1 MKVLV
6 ANLILFTSETK
17 QIKKV
22 ESIKDTM
29 IYNLCLAF
37 KNEGHEV
44 TLAASDLY
52 KPTKDEDYPFEV
64 AWLKTK
70 YTSIFPANLLPC
82 CPDIKKLVKNGNYD
96 LIISSE
102 VFSLCSLF
110 IAQTKAKNL
119 IIWQELAMHNNAYN
133 GMASKIWYGVIS
145 PKAFKN
151 SVVVPRSEQAK
162 QFISKYVKNVSA
174 EIIDHGINSDIF
186 KPNTKKENQ
195 FSISSQLINRK
206 QIDKSINAFANY
218 LKKYDN
224 TAKLYI
230 MGEGDQKENLQ
241 SLAKQLGVED
251 NVIFTG
257 KLPHHEMVKIL
268 SKAKAMLVY
277 TARDLNMVS
286 IVESLALATPVI
298 TTSVPFSSTFIKS
311 ENLGIVNNKWNED
324 DLYEISSKNIEYVNN
339 CLEYSKTT
347 PFEYKVKQ
355 FVDVY
360 NKYLNKE

>member
-37 KNEGHEV
+37 KNEGHDV
-44 TLAASDLY
+44 TLAASDSY
-52 KPTKDEDYPFEV
+52 KPSKNEDYPFEI

-70 YTSIFPANLLPC
+70 CTSIFPANLIPC

-110 IAQTKAKNL
+110 IAQTKAKNF
-119 IIWQELAMHNNAYN
+119 IIWQELAKHNNIFK
-133 GMASKIWYGVIS
+133 GKASRFWYSIIS
-145 PKAFKN
+145 PITFKK
-151 SVVVPRSEQAK
+151 SVIVPRSEQAK
-162 QFISKYVKNVSA
+162 NFISQYLKNVTP

-206 QIDKSINAFANY
+206 QIDKSINTFAKY

-230 MGEGDQKENLQ
+230 MGEGDQKDNLQ
-241 SLAKQLGVED
+241 SLAKHLDIED
-251 NVIFTG
+251 NVIFMG
-257 KLPHHEMVKIL
+257 KLAHQELISIL
-268 SKAKAMLVY
+268 KSSMAMLVY
-277 TARDLNMVS
+277 TRKDNNMVS
-286 IVESLALATPVI
+286 IVESIALATPIV
-298 TTSVPFSSTFIKS
+298 TTDVPYNSSYIKT
-311 ENLGIVNNKWNED
+311 NKLGIVKNNWNED
-324 DLYEISSKNIEYVNN
+324 DLYEISSKNDKYVNN
-339 CLEYSKTT
+339 CLEYRKTLSC
-347 PFEYKVKQ
+347 EYKVNQ
-355 FVDVY
+355 FVNIY

>member
-37 KNEGHEV
+37 KNEGHDV

-52 KPTKDEDYPFEV
+52 KPTKDEDYPFEI

-70 YTSIFPANLLPC
+70 YTSIFPAHLLPC

-110 IAQTKAKNL
+110 IAQTKAKNF

-151 SVVVPRSEQAK
+151 SVIVPRSEQAK

-206 QIDKSINAFANY
+206 QIDESINAFANY

-224 TAKLYI
+224 TTKLYI
-230 MGEGDQKENLQ
+230 MGEGDQKDNLQ
-241 SLAKQLGVED
+241 SLTKQLGVED

-257 KLPHHEMVKIL
+257 KLAHQELISIL
-268 SKAKAMLVY
+268 KNSKAMLVY
-277 TARDLNMVS
+277 TRKDNNMVS
-286 IVESLALATPVI
+286 IVESIALATPII
-298 TTSVPFSSTFIKS
+298 TTDVPYNSSYIKS
-311 ENLGIVNNKWNED
+311 NKLGIVKNNWNED
-324 DLYEISSKNIEYVNN
+324 DLYEISLRNDNYVNN
-339 CLEYSKTT
+339 CLEYRKTLSC
-347 PFEYKVKQ
+347 EYKVKQ

-360 NKYLNKE
+360 NKYLNKK